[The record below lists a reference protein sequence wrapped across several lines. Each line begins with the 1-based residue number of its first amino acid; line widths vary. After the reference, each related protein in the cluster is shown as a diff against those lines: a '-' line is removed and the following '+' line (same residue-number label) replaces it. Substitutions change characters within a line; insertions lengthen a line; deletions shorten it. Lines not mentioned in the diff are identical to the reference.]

1 MRTASLVLQLALI
14 LFVRSTIA
22 ADDDPRN
29 IAGYGKTVW
38 GMTEDEV
45 LAAEA
50 PRAERVEKPEPAE
63 TGDIASIVIKGLEI
77 AGTQFTT
84 TFLFDSQNR
93 KLKHVS
99 VSSANDVGGGVG
111 IIFSNIERLFT
122 EKYGQPI
129 FNRKGENVVWKL
141 QKTTI
146 ELAAFNIPPVYLRNV
161 TIVYRPTQ
169 ASADASKNL

>member
-1 MRTASLVLQLALI
+1 MRTVFALQLALI
-14 LFVRSTIA
+14 LFVYLVLA
-22 ADDDPRN
+22 ADEDARN
-29 IAGYGKTVW
+29 IAGYDKTAW
-38 GMTEDEV
+38 GMSEDEV

-50 PRAERVEKPEPAE
+50 PRAERVEKPEPTE
-63 TGDIASIVIKGLEI
+63 TGDVASVVINGIEI
-77 AGTQFTT
+77 AGAQFSA

-111 IIFSNIERLFT
+111 IIFSNIERLLT